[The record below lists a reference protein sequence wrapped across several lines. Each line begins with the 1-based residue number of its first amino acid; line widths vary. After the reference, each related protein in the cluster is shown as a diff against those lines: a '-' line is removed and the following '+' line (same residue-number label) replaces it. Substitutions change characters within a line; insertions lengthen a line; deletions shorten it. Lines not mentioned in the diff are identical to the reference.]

1 MVKIRFYYENYCGDS
16 GYFTLKKTEIPRAI
30 MSAWNIEADLSI
42 VTEKIEKYQEK
53 CKLIFSPHEDNGV
66 NNEWLEEYGL
76 YLKDG
81 EEYREL
87 HYIKDD
93 SLAWEPNNYEGIL
106 YLN

>member
-1 MVKIRFYYENYCGDS
+1 
-16 GYFTLKKTEIPRAI
+16 

-42 VTEKIEKYQEK
+42 VTEKIDRDKEK
-53 CKLIFSPHEDNGV
+53 CKLIFSPSEDNKV

-76 YLKDG
+76 YIKDG

-106 YLN
+106 QLN